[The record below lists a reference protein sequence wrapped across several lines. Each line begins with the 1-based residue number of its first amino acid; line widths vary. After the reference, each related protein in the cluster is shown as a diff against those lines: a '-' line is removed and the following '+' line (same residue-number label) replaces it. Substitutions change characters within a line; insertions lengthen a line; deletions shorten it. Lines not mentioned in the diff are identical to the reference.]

1 MKINEL
7 RKLIRDILSEV
18 GHDTPEVPF
27 KAALKD
33 RSLEDP
39 DFKDPKIDVPD
50 QTLDIGTAK
59 SLKRSLAKS
68 GVPGSRDPLA
78 SIIGNSKKID
88 DPKKSPW
95 GHYIEDWEEEDNK
108 LKAQNAA
115 ANLQGAIKR
124 LNPRNNVDQHA
135 NTVDPNNLANTVKQ
149 PSQQNTQRENKM
161 KINELRNII
170 MEEYKNIKKEYNPN
184 RALIKRIRH
193 ELDKVIFLLQEDEKE
208 TAIKLITRI
217 KDMIDR

>member
-18 GHDTPEVPF
+18 GYDTPKAPF

-33 RSLEDP
+33 PSLEDP

-50 QTLDIGTAK
+50 QTLDIGAAK

-124 LNPRNNVDQHA
+124 LNPNNKKEIEADTIAVDTKLQRDA
-135 NTVDPNNLANTVKQ
+135 I
-149 PSQQNTQRENKM
+149 TQKENKVL
-161 KINELRNII
+161 KNLK
-170 MEEYKNIKKEYNPN
+170 EEYKKHNPN

-208 TAIKLITRI
+208 TAIKLITKI
-217 KDMIDR
+217 KAMIDR

>member
-7 RKLIRDILSEV
+7 RRLIRDILSE
-18 GHDTPEVPF
+18 HDTPVT
-27 KAALKD
+27 
-33 RSLEDP
+33 RDP
-39 DFKDPKIDVPD
+39 ILRIAKRIEIPD
-50 QTLDIGTAK
+50 ETLDIGAAK

-124 LNPRNNVDQHA
+124 LNPNNKKEIEAD
-135 NTVDPNNLANTVKQ
+135 TVADDTKIQRDAV
-149 PSQQNTQRENKM
+149 TQKENKM

-217 KDMIDR
+217 KAMIDR